1 MKKFCIVTF
10 IVFFIAFAFKCKAQ
24 DFTRTQVDPEITE
37 TIDYEKLREM
47 FFDQQKRKII
57 RHQESFLNFVEEY
70 KDKKKYDYINVGDY
84 KVWTERVQTERVKFS
99 KDNIPIKD
107 FCIDSSGAFS
117 YLSVPKNLTSTVAFS
132 VSEPSVEIANSLN
145 HKDRYGHYPS
155 VNLKGLCRL
164 ICYLFE

>member
-1 MKKFCIVTF
+1 MFSGSGVAIITP
-10 IVFFIAFAFKCKAQ
+10 FKN
-24 DFTRTQVDPEITE
+24 DRV
-37 TIDYEKLREM
+37 DYEKLREM
-47 FFDQQKRKII
+47 FLVQQKMKII
-57 RHQESFLNFVEEY
+57 RHQESFLNFVKEY

-99 KDNIPIKD
+99 KDNVPIKD
-107 FCIDSSGAFS
+107 FRIDSSGAFS

>member
-1 MKKFCIVTF
+1 MYCYFYC
-10 IVFFIAFAFKCKAQ
+10 FFIAFAFKCKAQ
-24 DFTRTQVDPEITE
+24 DFTGTQVDPEITG

-47 FFDQQKRKII
+47 FLVQQKMKII
-57 RHQESFLNFVEEY
+57 RYQESFLNFVEEY

-84 KVWTERVQTERVKFS
+84 KVWTERVQTERVNFS

>member
-1 MKKFCIVTF
+1 M
-10 IVFFIAFAFKCKAQ
+10 
-24 DFTRTQVDPEITE
+24 
-37 TIDYEKLREM
+37 
-47 FFDQQKRKII
+47 KII

-99 KDNIPIKD
+99 KDNVPIKD
-107 FCIDSSGAFS
+107 FRIDSSGAFS

-132 VSEPSVEIANSLN
+132 VSEPSVEIAHSLN